1 MPRPI
6 SNAFTEFEFTQA
18 EWYAATR
25 FSDIQLMLF
34 QTMLARAASRRLNV
48 NITPDD
54 KRSLQEEAEIK
65 GEMGAYESLMSM
77 HTDTEAPATEDENKP
92 AATTA
97 VLSSIQPKGN

>member
-6 SNAFTEFEFTQA
+6 SNAFTEFEFTQT

-25 FSDIQLMLF
+25 FSDLQLMLL
-34 QTMLARAASRRLNV
+34 QTLLARAASRRLNV
-48 NITPDD
+48 NVTPDD

-65 GEMGAYESLMSM
+65 GEMSAYTDLMTM
-77 HTDTEAPATEDENKP
+77 FTDTEAPAVEDENKP

-97 VLSSIQPKGN
+97 MPASIQPKGN